1 MYRHRNN
8 KETELQRVITY
19 SRALTQV
26 LKAFD
31 ILESRANWVERLLI
45 QLLRASYQQ
54 RLGYIV
60 KLAPVYVSY
69 EDFENRKKARG

>member
-19 SRALTQV
+19 SKALTQV

-31 ILESRANWVERLLI
+31 TLEGRANWVERLLI
-45 QLLRASYQQ
+45 RLLRASYQQ

-69 EDFENRKKARG
+69 EDFENRKKARS